1 VSYPGTRSV
10 PAVDVES
17 AARLVAHGMRPKALP
32 ARDPAYADL
41 VRRYREDDAFADT
54 VQRVASG
61 LGLVVLAVGPAS
73 GLVLAAVEDSAFEIR
88 MDEYA
93 RRTVLANRQADKVMH
108 GLAHLAVAAL
118 AFPRAD
124 DLADDTYV
132 GRVSV
137 DQVDGAVR
145 EACRTL
151 SERVAG
157 TAEAD
162 PVSDAPQL
170 EEVWRAWLRRPEA
183 TATKDGRAGE
193 ATTRGIV
200 GKALRF
206 LADQGFLVPVGPDGV
221 YRTTPRYQVQVREL
235 AAQRTFDELLALGVL
250 PAAGADSLAGVA
262 GV

>member
-1 VSYPGTRSV
+1 VSRSV
-10 PAVDVES
+10 PVVDVES
-17 AARLVAHGMRPKALP
+17 AARLVAHGMRPKAVP

-41 VRRYREDDAFADT
+41 VRRYREDDGFADT

-61 LGLVVLAVGPAS
+61 LGLVVLACGPS
-73 GLVLAAVEDSAFEIR
+73 GLVLAAVEDSVFEIR

-93 RRTVLANRQADKVMH
+93 RRTVLANREADKVMH

-145 EACRTL
+145 EACRAL
-151 SERVAG
+151 SDRVAG

-206 LADQGFLVPVGPDGV
+206 LAEQGFLVPVGPDGV

-250 PAAGADSLAGVA
+250 PVAGADSLAEVA